1 MTASFSNVDRLLAI
15 WQDLYEKETK
25 VWLDAKGTDH
35 GSLTELTPF
44 YGAGG
49 KPLTSLD
56 CSFTH
61 QKYGYTYPELKRW
74 LFTKDGVLDRKAYTA
89 SILAEIERF
98 YSTTPK
104 AALLLKANAKVAAK
118 QMAAMTPEN
127 LQIENFPKP
136 LLDLVSK
143 SVADDAEVPIENFT
157 EDAYGHPEA
166 LSWQSNDYVVN
177 VVYER

>member
-1 MTASFSNVDRLLAI
+1 MNPSNVDRLLAI

-25 VWLDAKGTDH
+25 VWLDAKGKEH

-44 YGAGG
+44 VTTEE
-49 KPLTSLD
+49 KTFTSVD
-56 CSFTH
+56 CSFKH
-61 QKYGYTYPELKRW
+61 QEYGYTYPELQKW
-74 LFTKDGVLDRKAYTA
+74 KFTKDGVLDRKAYTT

-104 AALLLKANAKVAAK
+104 AALLLKSNANVAEK

-143 SVADDAEVPIENFT
+143 SVADDAGVPIENVS
-157 EDAYGHPEA
+157 EDSYGHPEA
-166 LSWQSNDYVVN
+166 LSWQSNDYVIN